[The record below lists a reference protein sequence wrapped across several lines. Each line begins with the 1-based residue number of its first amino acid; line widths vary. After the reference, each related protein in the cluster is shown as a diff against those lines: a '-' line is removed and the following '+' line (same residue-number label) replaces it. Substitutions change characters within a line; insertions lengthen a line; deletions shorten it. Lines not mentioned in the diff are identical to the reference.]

1 MVGASMHGSD
11 LPDEGPPGV
20 GTEPPRP
27 VPAEWNATASEVS
40 TASLRE
46 QFEAQVA
53 LTPGSDA
60 VRCGDDLLGYAELNA
75 RANALARLLIR
86 HGAAPERYVA
96 VALPRTVDLPAAL
109 LAVVKTGAA
118 YLPVDPEHPADR
130 IGAVFADAA
139 PSCVLTTR
147 ALAPQLPL
155 TDARVIVVDDP
166 DTRAALA
173 ELPAGDLGA
182 DERPAGWSPASPV
195 YALFTSGSTGRPKG
209 VVITGENLVNFLAA
223 MRGTFRPRPSDR
235 FLAVATVAFDIAG
248 LDFYLPLLSGAS
260 VHLATTEEVRDVPRL
275 AALLSSSGATFMQ
288 ATPSLWQGLVAQFP
302 EALKGLR
309 ILVGAEAVPPALSR
323 RMVELAASVTNL
335 YGPTETTVWSTLA
348 DVTGEGAAPI
358 GRPIGNMRMYV
369 LDDALRP
376 VPVGVPGELY
386 ISGKGMARGYL
397 GRPGLTAGRFVAHPY
412 GAPGERLYRT
422 GDLVKWRQDGQLAY
436 LGRTDFQV
444 KVRGYRIE
452 LGEIESAL
460 GEDPAIAQT
469 VAVVRED
476 RPGDQRITAY
486 VVPVRDGERLD
497 VAGLRDRV
505 ARTLPPY
512 MVPSAFVQL
521 DSFPLNPNGKVDRKA
536 LPAPDATLAATGRR
550 PRDDREE
557 IVCVLFAEILGVE
570 QVGIDD
576 SFFELGGHSLLA
588 TRLTSRIR
596 ATFHA
601 ELGIRDLFEAPTPA
615 RLAARL
621 AGAAGARAEL
631 VPMARPARV
640 PLSFAQ
646 TRMWFL
652 DQLGDER
659 AAYNLP
665 VALRLTGA
673 LDIGALRAALA
684 DVAERHE
691 SLRTVFPREDG
702 TPYQRVLDGAAAR
715 PVVEVVPT
723 DPERLPEELAGA
735 ARYRFDLAAELPLR
749 TWLFETGPD
758 ERVLLLLVHH
768 IAGDGWS
775 MDPLIG
781 DLSAAYAAR
790 HRGGEPEWTPL
801 PVQYADYTLWQRQV
815 LGDENDP
822 QSVLS
827 AQIAHW
833 TKTLAG
839 LPGQLELPTD
849 RPRPAVAG
857 HRGDVVELTW
867 DAELH
872 LDLVRL
878 AREHQASVFMVV
890 QAALATLLTR
900 LGAGTDIPIGSV
912 IAGRTDEG
920 LDDLVGFFVNT
931 LVLRTDTSGDPTF
944 GELLDRV
951 RETDLAAYAH
961 QDLPFERLVELVN
974 PTRSLAYHPL
984 FQVMLAFQNDDTALD
999 LPGVAVR
1006 ACPLAVTSAK
1016 FDLSFEVTEEHGAQ
1030 GRPAGMRGTVE
1041 YATDLFDRATVETLA
1056 GRLERLLRAVAADPS
1071 RLISSL
1077 GILSSAERDQ
1087 LLTGWNDTARAIA
1100 PAPLPDLFQAQ
1111 VARTPDAPA
1120 AEQGGTALTY
1130 RELNARANRLAH
1142 DLIARGT
1149 GPEGVVALALPRSLD
1164 LVVAILAVLKAGAAY
1179 LPVDPDYPADR
1190 IRYML
1195 RDAGP
1200 VLVLAD
1206 RATAG
1211 RLPEAGPP
1219 VVTYHDPAGRPAQ
1232 NPSDSDRRAPLRPDH
1247 PAYVIYTSGST
1258 GHPKGVVVQHT
1269 GMASFAADMADR
1281 WRLAD
1286 DSRVLQLASPSFD
1299 ASVLEMW
1306 MAFGSG
1312 GCLVVPPS
1320 GPLAGEALTEALAE
1334 LRISHTLVTPAA
1346 LTSMPVRPLPA
1357 LRTLL
1362 TGGDAITGEV
1372 VDRWS
1377 AGHAVHNAYG
1387 PTEATVWVT
1396 ASERLSGN
1404 ETPPIGGP
1412 GWNTQVYVLDER
1424 LRPVPA
1430 GVAGELY
1437 AAGPRLARGYLGR
1450 PGVTASAFV
1459 ANPFGPP
1466 GTRMYRTGD
1475 LAVRRADGRLEFAGR
1490 ADNQVKVRGFR
1501 VELGEIENALAGL
1514 PAVAQAVVTVRED
1527 RPGDR
1532 RIVAHV
1538 VAHAGHDADP
1548 AGLRARLAESLPEY
1562 LVPSACVLLDALP
1575 LTPNGK
1581 VDTAALPA
1589 PEFTVAAGGRGP
1601 RTAREEILCGIFAGS
1616 LGLDRVGID
1625 DNFFDLGGHSLLA
1638 MRLIGRARAAFDV
1651 ELSVRD
1657 LFEAPTAAQLAERL
1671 ADRDGTSVAP
1681 LVPRERPRRVP
1692 LSSAQH
1698 RLWFLHQL
1706 EGPSA
1711 TYNVPMRLRLSGP
1724 LDIGALRTAVADLAD
1739 RHETLRTVF
1748 PETDGTPYQQVLE
1761 GAAARP
1767 QVEVVRVAAGDLA
1780 EAVRQAAGYVFD
1792 LTAELPLRGC
1802 LFETAPDEHVLLLLA
1817 HHIASD
1823 GWSMGPLVRDL
1834 STAYAARR
1842 AGGEPKWTPL
1852 PVQYA
1857 DYTLWQREV
1866 LGEESDPHSPLA
1878 AQAGYWREQLAG
1890 LPDVLELPTD
1900 RPRPAEAGYQ
1910 GDSVPLAWDAEL
1922 HAGIAGLAR
1931 ERQAS
1936 VFMVVQA
1943 ALAVLLSRLGAGT
1956 DIPIGSPTAGR
1967 TDDAVDD
1974 LVGFFVN
1981 TLVLRTDTS
1990 GDPTFGELLDRVRE
2004 TDLAAYAHQDLPFER
2019 LVELVNPTR
2028 SLAYHPLFQVM
2039 LSFEASP
2046 AEVDF
2051 AGIDGELE
2059 QIGSQTSKFDL
2070 EFALE
2075 ETATA
2080 DGRPAGMRGLLD
2092 FATDLFDRETA
2103 EALALG
2109 LERLLREAVADAAR
2123 PVKEL
2128 DLVSGPERDDLLGRR
2143 AFGVRELPGGEAL
2156 PAGAGVY
2163 VLDTEGRPVPAGVPG
2178 LLVVTVPEGTDLSG
2192 VTLCGQAPEGGT
2204 PDPFAAAP
2212 ARMFPTG
2219 VGARWTADGRLL
2231 ATAAAAEPDT
2241 EETGTA
2247 RTPVRRRSRTP
2258 QEEILCGLFA
2268 RTLGLTTLGTDDNF
2282 FDLGGHSLSAVR
2294 LLSRIR
2300 DAFGAELTVRDLFEA
2315 PTVAGVAARLN
2326 SAGEARAALTPR
2338 PRTERV
2344 PLSFAQRRLWFLH
2357 QLEGP
2362 SATYNV
2368 PMVLTLSGALDVAA
2382 LRDAL
2387 ADVAAR
2393 HESLRTVFPE
2403 ADGTPYQLVL
2413 EGAAARPAVEV
2424 TEAAPDEVAELV
2436 AETAR
2441 YAFDLT
2447 RELPVRARLLRTG
2460 PEQHV
2465 LVLLAHHIASDGW
2478 SMDPLTLDLTVAYA
2492 ARCEGTAPRW
2502 EPLPV
2507 QYIDYTLWQ
2516 REVLGDESDPQS
2528 VISRQAEYWKH
2539 RLAGLPDRLELP
2551 TDRPRPAV
2559 AGYHGEDVDFFWD
2572 ADLHAGVTRLARE
2585 HQVSVFMVLQ
2595 AALATLLTRLGAG
2608 TDIPIGSPTAGRAD
2622 SSLDD
2627 LVGFFVNT
2635 LVLRTDTSGDP
2646 AFAELLD
2653 RVRETDLAAYA
2664 HQDVPFERLV
2674 ELVNPTRSLAHHP
2687 LFQVMLVL
2695 ANTTEGE
2702 FAMRGLEVADGPFRA
2717 FAAKFDLT
2725 FHIGERHAE
2734 DGSAAGLVG
2743 ALEFA
2748 TDLFDRET
2756 AEALAERLER
2766 LLRAVVEDATRPLG
2780 ELEILSPAERTHLLT
2795 GVNDTARELPPT
2807 ALPELFQEQVART
2820 PRAPAVEY
2828 AGTVLSY
2835 AELNTRANRL
2845 AHHLLAQGVGPEDV
2859 VALALPRS
2867 ADLVTG
2873 ILAVL
2878 KAGAAYLPVDPEHP
2892 DDRIARMLESAGPA
2906 YVLTHEAVAGRL
2918 PVGPGAGR
2926 LVLDGPDAA
2935 GVLAARP
2942 DRDPR
2947 DTDRPTPL
2955 LPSHPVYVLYTSGST
2970 GVPKGV
2976 VMPAGALINLLAW
2989 HAEALPGGFGRRTAQ
3004 FTAVGFDV
3012 ATQETLSALLH
3023 GNTLVIP
3030 DDDTR
3035 RDTAALTRWLDEQ
3048 KVSELFAPNLVI
3060 GAVAEEAAAQGIGLP
3075 ALTDLSQGGE
3085 ALSLSPA
3092 LRDRCGAAARRL
3104 HNHYGPTE
3112 THLVTAYTLPEQ
3124 VEDWPA
3130 SAPVGRPIWNVRVYV
3145 LDERLRPVPSGVP
3158 GELYLAGAQLARGY
3172 LGAPRMTA
3180 ERFVACPFGAPGER
3194 MYRTGDVVRWDGDG
3208 QLAYLG
3214 RGDHQVKIRGFRI
3227 EPGEVESVLAE
3238 HPAVRQV
3245 AVVARE
3251 DTPGEKRLVAYAVPA
3266 GDTGVDITE
3275 LRALAAAGLP
3285 VHMVPAGFVVLPDL
3299 PLTPN
3304 GKLDR
3309 RALPAPDH
3317 TAAATGRRPRD
3328 ARERTLCEIFAA
3340 VLGLSEVGIDDG
3352 FFDLGGHSLLATKL
3366 INRIRTD
3373 LGAELSIRTVF
3384 EAPTVAALAERLTG
3398 AKRRARPALRPMSR
3412 TGK

>member
-1 MVGASMHGSD
+1 MSEASMHGLD
-11 LPDEGPPGV
+11 LPGEGLPDA
-20 GTEPPRP
+20 GTAAPRP
-27 VPAEWNATASEVS
+27 VPAEWNATACEAP

-53 LTPGSDA
+53 LTPEADA
-60 VRCGDDLLGYAELNA
+60 VRCGDELLSYAELNA

-130 IGAVFADAA
+130 IGSVFADAA
-139 PSCVLTTR
+139 PVCVLTTE
-147 ALAPQLPL
+147 ALASQLPQ
-155 TDARVIVVDDP
+155 TDAPFLAIDDA
-166 DTRAALA
+166 DTGAALA

-182 DERPAGWSPASPV
+182 DERPADWSPATPV

-209 VVITGENLVNFLAA
+209 VVITGANLVNFLAA
-223 MRGTFRPRPSDR
+223 MQKKFTPRPSDR

-248 LDFYLPLLSGAS
+248 LDLYLPLLCGAS
-260 VHLATTEEVRDVPRL
+260 VRLATSEEVRDTPRL
-275 AALLSSSGATFMQ
+275 AALLASSGATFMQ

-302 EALKGLR
+302 EALHGLR

-323 RMVELAASVTNL
+323 RMTELATSVTNL

-358 GRPIGNMRMYV
+358 GRPIGNMRMHV

-386 ISGKGMARGYL
+386 IAGRGMARGYL
-397 GRPGLTAGRFVAHPY
+397 GRPDLTAGRFVAHPY
-412 GAPGERLYRT
+412 GAPGERMYRT
-422 GDLVKWRQDGQLAY
+422 GDLVKWRPDGQLAY

-452 LGEIESAL
+452 LGEIESVL
-460 GEDPAIAQT
+460 GGDPGVAQT
-469 VAVVRED
+469 VVIVRED

-497 VAGLRDRV
+497 VTGLRDRA
-505 ARTLPPY
+505 ARALPPY

-521 DSFPLNPNGKVDRKA
+521 DSFPLNPNGKVDRRA
-536 LPAPDATLAATGRR
+536 LPAPDAAPVAAGRR

-557 IVCVLFAEILGVE
+557 ILCGLFAEILGVE
-570 QVGIDD
+570 QIGIDD

-596 ATFHA
+596 ATFDV
-601 ELGIRDLFEAPTPA
+601 ELGIRGLFEAPTVA
-615 RLAARL
+615 QLAGQL
-621 AGAAGARAEL
+621 AGAAGARAAL
-631 VPMARPARV
+631 APVARPARV

-646 TRMWFL
+646 ARMWFL
-652 DQLGDER
+652 DQLGDTG

-673 LDIGALRAALA
+673 LDVGALRAALT
-684 DVAERHE
+684 DLVARHE

-715 PVVEVVPT
+715 PVVEVVRT
-723 DPERLPEELAGA
+723 DTGSLPEALAEA
-735 ARYRFDLAAELPLR
+735 AGYRFDLAAEIPLR
-749 TWLFETGPD
+749 AWLFQTAPD
-758 ERVLLLLVHH
+758 EWVLLLLAHH

-775 MDPLIG
+775 TDPLIG
-781 DLSAAYAAR
+781 DLSTAYTAR
-790 HRGGEPEWTPL
+790 HRGEEPAWTPL
-801 PVQYADYTLWQRQV
+801 PVQYADYTLWQRQI
-815 LGDENDP
+815 LGDEDDP
-822 QSVLS
+822 HSALS
-827 AQIAHW
+827 GQIAYW
-833 TKTLAG
+833 KKTLAG
-839 LPGQLELPTD
+839 LPDRLELPTD
-849 RPRPAVAG
+849 RPRPTVAG
-857 HRGDVVELTW
+857 HRGDVVELSW

-872 LDLVRL
+872 AGIARL
-878 AREHQASVFMVV
+878 AREHRASVFMVV
-890 QAALATLLTR
+890 QAALASLLTR
-900 LGAGTDIPIGSV
+900 LGAGTDIPIGSP
-912 IAGRTDEG
+912 IAGRTDEA

-931 LVLRTDTSGDPTF
+931 LVLRTDTSGAPTF
-944 GELLDRV
+944 AELLDRV

-961 QDLPFERLVELVN
+961 QDLPFERLVELAN

-984 FQVMLAFQNDDTALD
+984 FQVMLAFQNEDTAPD
-999 LPGVAVR
+999 LPGVTVR
-1006 ACPLAVTSAK
+1006 RCPTTVTSAK
-1016 FDLSFEVTEEHGAQ
+1016 FDLSFEVTEERGAQ
-1030 GRPAGMRGTVE
+1030 GQPAGMRGVVE
-1041 YATDLFDRATVETLA
+1041 FATDLFDRATVEALA
-1056 GRLERLLRAVAADPS
+1056 GRLERLLHAVVTDAARPIGD
-1071 RLISSL
+1071 LD
-1077 GILSSAERDQ
+1077 ILSPAERDQ

-1100 PAPLPDLFQAQ
+1100 PATLPDLFQAQ

-1120 AEQGGTALTY
+1120 LEQGETALTY
-1130 RELNARANRLAH
+1130 AELNTRANRLAH
-1142 DLIARGT
+1142 ELIRRGA
-1149 GPEGVVALALPRSLD
+1149 GPERVVALALPRSLAM
-1164 LVVAILAVLKAGAAY
+1164 VVAIVATWKTGAAY
-1179 LPVDPDYPADR
+1179 LPVDQGYPAER
-1190 IRYML
+1190 IAYML
-1195 RDAGP
+1195 QDAGP

-1206 RATAG
+1206 GASSG
-1211 RLPEAGPP
+1211 RLPDSGPP
-1219 VVTYHDPAGRPAQ
+1219 VMMWDGLVQGPAHDP
-1232 NPSDSDRRAPLRPDH
+1232 SDADRRSPLRPDH

-1258 GHPKGVVVQHT
+1258 GRPKGVVVPHT
-1269 GMASFAADMADR
+1269 GMASFVADMADR
-1281 WRLAD
+1281 WRPTP
-1286 DSRVLQLASPSFD
+1286 DSRVLQLTSPSFD
-1299 ASVLEMW
+1299 VSLLEVW
-1306 MAFGSG
+1306 LAFGSG
-1312 GCLVVPPS
+1312 GCLVVPPA
-1320 GPLAGEALTEALAE
+1320 GPLAGEALAEVLAE
-1334 LRISHTLVTPAA
+1334 LRITHAATTPAA
-1346 LTSMPVRPLPA
+1346 LASMPVRPLPA

-1362 TGGDAITGEV
+1362 TLGEAVTGAV
-1372 VDRWS
+1372 TGRWS
-1377 AGHAVHNAYG
+1377 ADHAVHNGYG

-1396 ASERLSGN
+1396 ASDRLRGS
-1404 ETPPIGGP
+1404 EAPPIGRP
-1412 GWNTQVYVLDER
+1412 GWNTQAYILDKR
-1424 LRPVPA
+1424 LRLAPV

-1437 AAGPRLARGYLGR
+1437 IAGARLARGYLGR
-1450 PGVTASAFV
+1450 PDVTATRFV
-1459 ANPFGPP
+1459 ANPFGEP
-1466 GTRMYRTGD
+1466 GARMYRTGD
-1475 LAVRRADGRLEFAGR
+1475 LAVRRADGQLEFVGR
-1490 ADNQVKVRGFR
+1490 ADTQVKVRGFR
-1501 VELGEIENALAGL
+1501 IELGEIENALAAQ
-1514 PAVAQAVVTVRED
+1514 PAVAQAVVTVREHQ
-1527 RPGDR
+1527 PGDR

-1538 VAHAGHDADP
+1538 VLSAGMDADV
-1548 AGLRARLAESLPEY
+1548 AGLRAGLAESLPEY
-1562 LVPSACVLLDALP
+1562 MIPSAFVVLAALP

-1581 VDTAALPA
+1581 VDAAALPA
-1589 PEFTVAAGGRGP
+1589 PEFSAAVGGREP
-1601 RTAREEILCGIFAGS
+1601 RTAREEILCGIFAGV
-1616 LGLDRVGID
+1616 LGVERAGID

-1638 MRLIGRARAAFDV
+1638 MRLISRVRATFDV

-1657 LFEAPTAAQLAERL
+1657 LFEAPTVTQLAARL
-1671 ADRDGTSVAP
+1671 ADRAGARVTA
-1681 LVPRERPRRVP
+1681 LVPMARPERVP
-1692 LSSAQH
+1692 LSFAQH
-1698 RLWFLHQL
+1698 GLWFLHKL

-1711 TYNVPMRLRLSGP
+1711 TYNVPMRLRLSGA
-1724 LDIGALRTAVADLAD
+1724 LDIAALRAAVADLAV
-1739 RHETLRTVF
+1739 RHESLRTVF
-1748 PETDGTPYQQVLE
+1748 PEVDGTPYQLVLD

-1767 QVEVVRVAAGDLA
+1767 PVEVVRVGAGELA
-1780 EAVRQAAGYVFD
+1780 EAVGQAAGYVFD
-1792 LTAELPLRGC
+1792 LTAELPLRGW

-1834 STAYAARR
+1834 SAAYAARC
-1842 AGGEPKWTPL
+1842 AGEELAWTPL

-1857 DYTLWQREV
+1857 DYSLWQRQI
-1866 LGEESDPHSPLA
+1866 LGDESDPHSPLA
-1878 AQAGYWREQLAG
+1878 AQAGYWRKQLAG

-1910 GDSVPLAWDAEL
+1910 GDSIPLAWDAEL
-1922 HAGIAGLAR
+1922 HAGIARLAR
-1931 ERQAS
+1931 EHRAS

-1943 ALAVLLSRLGAGT
+1943 GLASLLTRLGAGT
-1956 DIPIGSPTAGR
+1956 DIPIGSPIAGR
-1967 TDDAVDD
+1967 TDEALDD

-1990 GDPTFGELLDRVRE
+1990 GAPTFAELLDRVRE

-2019 LVELVNPTR
+2019 LVELTNPTR

-2046 AEVDF
+2046 AEVAF
-2051 AGIDGELE
+2051 TGLDGELE
-2059 QIGSQTSKFDL
+2059 LIGSQTSKFDL
-2070 EFALE
+2070 EFTLE

-2109 LERLLREAVADAAR
+2109 LERLLRDAVADAAR
-2123 PVKEL
+2123 SVGEL
-2128 DLVSGPERDDLLGRR
+2128 GLLPEDERAELLGSQ
-2143 AFGVRELPGGEAL
+2143 AFGVRELPGGETL

-2163 VLDTEGRPVPAGVPG
+2163 VLDAEGRPVPAGMPG
-2178 LLVVTVPEGTDLSG
+2178 RLVVTVPESADLSG
-2192 VTLCGQAPEGGT
+2192 VTWYGQAPGDGE

-2219 VGARWTADGRLL
+2219 VVVRWTADGRLRPM
-2231 ATAAAAEPDT
+2231 ASAAPVAAED
-2241 EETGTA
+2241 GAA
-2247 RTPVRRRSRTP
+2247 RTPARRRARTP

-2268 RTLGLTTLGTDDNF
+2268 RTLGLTTLETDDNF

-2300 DAFGAELTVRDLFEA
+2300 DAFGAELAVRDLFEA
-2315 PTVAGVAARLN
+2315 PTVAGIAARL
-2326 SAGEARAALTPR
+2326 SGAGEARATLAPR

-2362 SATYNV
+2362 SPTYNV
-2368 PMVLTLSGALDVAA
+2368 PMVLTLSGALDVEA
-2382 LRDAL
+2382 LRAAL
-2387 ADVAAR
+2387 ADVAQR

-2413 EGAAARPAVEV
+2413 EGAAARPVVEV
-2424 TEAAPDEVAELV
+2424 AEVAPDEVAAQV
-2436 AETAR
+2436 AETTR

-2447 RELPVRARLLRTG
+2447 RELPVRARLLRTA
-2460 PEQHV
+2460 PEEHV
-2465 LVLLAHHIASDGW
+2465 LVLLAHHIVSDGW
-2478 SMDPLTLDLTVAYA
+2478 SMDPLTLDLSVAYA
-2492 ARCEGTAPRW
+2492 ARCDGAAPRW

-2516 REVLGDESDPQS
+2516 RDVLGDESDPDS
-2528 VISRQAEYWKH
+2528 LFGRQMAYWK
-2539 RLAGLPDRLELP
+2539 RQLAGAPDRLELP

-2572 ADLHAGVTRLARE
+2572 AELHSGLTRLARE
-2585 HQVSVFMVLQ
+2585 HQVSVFMALQ

-2646 AFAELLD
+2646 TFAELLG

-2702 FAMRGLEVADGPFRA
+2702 FAMRGLEVTDGPFRA

-2725 FHIGERHAE
+2725 FHIGERHTE
-2734 DGSAAGLVG
+2734 DGAAAGLVG

-2748 TDLFDRET
+2748 TDLFDRSS
-2756 AEALAERLER
+2756 AEALVERLER
-2766 LLRAVVEDATRPLG
+2766 LLRAVVEDAARPLG
-2780 ELEILSPAERTHLLT
+2780 ELEILSPAECTHLLT

-2807 ALPELFQEQVART
+2807 TLPELFQEQVART

-2828 AGTVLSY
+2828 AGTVVSY
-2835 AELNTRANRL
+2835 AELNSRANRL
-2845 AHHLLAQGVGPEDV
+2845 AHHLLGQGVGPEDV

-2867 ADLVTG
+2867 TDLVAA

-2892 DDRIARMLESAGPA
+2892 DDRISHMLESARPA
-2906 YVLTHEAVAGRL
+2906 YVLTHDAVAGRL
-2918 PVGPGAGR
+2918 PAGAGR
-2926 LVLDGPDAA
+2926 LVLDGSDAA
-2935 GVLAARP
+2935 DVLAAQP
-2942 DRDPR
+2942 DHDPR
-2947 DTDRPTPL
+2947 DTDRRTPL
-2955 LPSHPVYVLYTSGST
+2955 LPSHPVYVIYTSGST

-2976 VMPAGALINLLAW
+2976 VMPVGALTNLLAW
-2989 HAEALPGGFGRRTAQ
+2989 HAETLSRGFGRRTAQ

-3012 ATQETLSALLH
+3012 AAQETLSALLH

-3030 DDDTR
+3030 DDDIR
-3035 RDTAALTRWLDEQ
+3035 RDAAAFARWLDEQ
-3048 KVSELFAPNLVI
+3048 KISELFAPNLVV

-3075 ALTDLSQGGE
+3075 ALTDLAQGGE
-3085 ALSLSPA
+3085 ALVLGPA
-3092 LRDRCGAAARRL
+3092 LRDLCGTATRRL
-3104 HNHYGPTE
+3104 HNHYGPSE
-3112 THLVTAYTLPEQ
+3112 THLVTAYTLPER
-3124 VEDWPA
+3124 VDDWPA
-3130 SAPVGRPIWNVRVYV
+3130 TAPLGTPIWNIRAYV
-3145 LDERLRPVPSGVP
+3145 LDARLRPVPSGVP

-3172 LGAPRMTA
+3172 LGAPRLTA

-3194 MYRTGDVVRWDGDG
+3194 MYRTGDLVRWGGDG

-3214 RGDHQVKIRGFRI
+3214 RGDDQVKIRGFRI
-3227 EPGEVESVLAE
+3227 EPGEIESVLAA
-3238 HPAVRQV
+3238 HPAVGQV
-3245 AVVARE
+3245 AVVVRE

-3266 GDTGVDITE
+3266 GDTAVDVAE
-3275 LRALAAAGLP
+3275 LRALGAARLP
-3285 VHMVPAGFVVLPDL
+3285 AHMVPAGFVVLPAL

-3309 RALPAPDH
+3309 RALPAPDF
-3317 TAAATGRRPRD
+3317 AASATGRRPRNP
-3328 ARERTLCEIFAA
+3328 RERSLCEIFAA
-3340 VLGLSEVGIDDG
+3340 VLELPEVGIDDS
-3352 FFDLGGHSLLATKL
+3352 FFALGGHSLLATKL
-3366 INRIRTD
+3366 INRIRAD
-3373 LGAELSIRTVF
+3373 LGAELSIRAVF
-3384 EAPTVAALAERLTG
+3384 EAPTVAALAERVTG
-3398 AKRRARPALRPMSR
+3398 AKRRARPALRPISR
-3412 TGK
+3412 SGK